1 MLAAA
6 ALLLA
11 LAAPRDGLP
20 PGAGEPKTGRCHM
33 GECSWFAEVNRETI
47 RETSAGRLLRLA
59 VLGGTSSSGEGED
72 YEDSYGPDAAVDWDR
87 APHDVW
93 VFCSP
98 RLPAVMVRTP
108 AGAIQADVLDFVG
121 GTPPVLESSRNL
133 YVHACHGEESEDM
146 VERHGYAAP
155 QIEELEL
162 ARPEDIFDR
171 LR

>member
-6 ALLLA
+6 LLIA

-20 PGAGEPKTGRCHM
+20 PGAGEPMTGRCHM
-33 GECSWFAEVNRETI
+33 GECSWFAELNRETI
-47 RETSAGRLLRLA
+47 REEKGARLLRLA
-59 VLGGTSSSGEGED
+59 LVGGSSTSGEDED
-72 YEDSYGPDAAVDWDR
+72 YEGSWGPDARVDWDR

-93 VFCSP
+93 ILCSP
-98 RLPAVMVRTP
+98 RLPAVMVRT
-108 AGAIQADVLDFVG
+108 GDGSLQADVFNFVE
-121 GTPPVLESSRNL
+121 GTPPVHETSRRI

-155 QIEELEL
+155 EIEEIDL